1 VQSRR
6 KPTDSPVPG
15 KVVNTEF
22 KAHSSEWNGVDRRHD
37 DRRGTPTRPL
47 VGIFGPRRRT
57 QGQRETDRIGYV
69 DRYSRHEAVLI
80 LTIFVLNVG
89 DAFFTMLWLDRGGR
103 EANPLMDFFLDIGP
117 GAFLAQKC
125 IVVGGWLFVLLVHKN
140 FRFARIGLYTSLTAY
155 AVLMII
161 HFGIIALGI
170 TPPDPQDVPRSE
182 LILER
187 ISPQADDHFGAN
199 ALAVDDYLRPIIRR
213 VDRPEA
219 E

>member
-15 KVVNTEF
+15 KAVNTE
-22 KAHSSEWNGVDRRHD
+22 ARADSSEWNGVDHRHD

-57 QGQRETDRIGYV
+57 QGRRETDRIGYV

-80 LTIFVLNVG
+80 LTVFVLNVG

-117 GAFLAQKC
+117 GAF
-125 IVVGGWLFVLLVHKN
+125 
-140 FRFARIGLYTSLTAY
+140 
-155 AVLMII
+155 
-161 HFGIIALGI
+161 ALGI
-170 TPPDPQDVPRSE
+170 TPPGPQDDPRSE

-187 ISPQADDHFGAN
+187 TSPQAEDHFGAN

>member
-1 VQSRR
+1 MQSRR
-6 KPTDSPVPG
+6 KPTGSPVSG
-15 KVVNTEF
+15 NSVNEPF
-22 KAHSSEWNGVDRRHD
+22 EGGSSEWNGVERRHD
-37 DRRGTPTRPL
+37 DRRRTPTRL
-47 VGIFGPRRRT
+47 LIGIFGPRRRAD
-57 QGQRETDRIGYV
+57 GRRETDRIGYV
-69 DRYSRHEAVLI
+69 DRYSRREAVLI
-80 LTIFVLNVG
+80 LSVFVMNVG

-155 AVLMII
+155 GVLMII

-170 TPPDPQDVPRSE
+170 TPPDPRDVPQSE
-182 LILER
+182 RILER
-187 ISPQADDHFGAN
+187 TSPQAEDQFGAN
-199 ALAVDDYLRPIIRR
+199 ALAVDDHLRPFIRR
-213 VDRPEA
+213 VDQPGA